1 MAKSIDL
8 KSLLVGGLLALSVLC
23 VLGATPR
30 LLSSEAVGRFTIILS
45 NLPGGDGYVLD
56 TATGQ
61 VWPKYSNGNTEAF
74 YAPKLKVRV
83 AEEPNVPKPRTR
95 KSQIPGR
102 SDPQ

>member
-1 MAKSIDL
+1 MTKSIDL

-30 LLSSEAVGRFTIILS
+30 LLSPEAVGRFTIILS

-74 YAPKLKVRV
+74 YAPKLKVQAP
-83 AEEPNVPKPRTR
+83 AEPDKPTAR
-95 KSQIPGR
+95 
-102 SDPQ
+102 